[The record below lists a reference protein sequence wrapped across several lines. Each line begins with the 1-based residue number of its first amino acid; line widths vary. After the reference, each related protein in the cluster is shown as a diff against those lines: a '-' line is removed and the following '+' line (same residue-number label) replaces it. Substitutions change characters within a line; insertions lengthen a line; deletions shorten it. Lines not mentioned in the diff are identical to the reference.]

1 MTSAVAPVSRSLRGS
16 APRKSLRIVGRD
28 IGREPRRSRRDRRA
42 IHAALL
48 GAACGLLLLA
58 GLRVQL
64 TELRYRLAEATRE
77 EHALDETRREL
88 IVEVRRLRDPKRLA
102 ELAAHQGFVRPESM
116 IDLRA
121 SGAVRRP

>member
-1 MTSAVAPVSRSLRGS
+1 MTSAAPPSSRLLRGS

-28 IGREPRRSRRDRRA
+28 IGQAPRRSRRDRRA
-42 IHAALL
+42 IHAALVG
-48 GAACGLLLLA
+48 GACALLLLA

-88 IVEVRRLRDPKRLA
+88 IVEVRRLRDPKHLA
-102 ELAAHQGFVRPESM
+102 ELAARQGFVRPESV

-121 SGAVRRP
+121 AGAVRQP

>member
-1 MTSAVAPVSRSLRGS
+1 MTSAAAPVSRFIRGS
-16 APRKSLRIVGRD
+16 AARKNLRIVGRD
-28 IGREPRRSRRDRRA
+28 IGREPRRAPRNRQA

-48 GAACGLLLLA
+48 GAACALLLLA

-102 ELAAHQGFVRPESM
+102 ELAARQGFVRPESV
-116 IDLRA
+116 IDLRGA
-121 SGAVRRP
+121 STVRRP

>member
-1 MTSAVAPVSRSLRGS
+1 MTSAAAPVSRLIRGS
-16 APRKSLRIVGRD
+16 AARKNLRIVGRD
-28 IGREPRRSRRDRRA
+28 IGREPRRARRNRQA
-42 IHAALL
+42 VHAALL
-48 GAACGLLLLA
+48 GAACALLLLA

-102 ELAAHQGFVRPESM
+102 ELAARQGFARPESV
-116 IDLRA
+116 IDLRGA
-121 SGAVRRP
+121 GAVQRP

>member
-1 MTSAVAPVSRSLRGS
+1 MTSAAPPSSRLLRGS
-16 APRKSLRIVGRD
+16 APRKSLQIVGRD
-28 IGREPRRSRRDRRA
+28 IGREPRRGRRDRRE
-42 IHAALL
+42 IFAALL
-48 GAACGLLLLA
+48 GGACALLLLA

-88 IVEVRRLRDPKRLA
+88 IVEVRRLRDPKHLA
-102 ELAAHQGFVRPESM
+102 EFAARQGFVRPESV

-121 SGAVRRP
+121 ARGTGQP

>member
-1 MTSAVAPVSRSLRGS
+1 MTSAAAPASRLLRGS
-16 APRKSLRIVGRD
+16 RKSLRIVGRD
-28 IGREPRRSRRDRRA
+28 IGREPRRVHRDRRA
-42 IHAALL
+42 LHLALL
-48 GAACGLLLLA
+48 GAACALLLLA

-88 IVEVRRLRDPKRLA
+88 IVEVRRLRDPKHLA
-102 ELAAHQGFVRPESM
+102 ELAARQGFVRPESV

-121 SGAVRRP
+121 TRAVPQP

>member
-1 MTSAVAPVSRSLRGS
+1 MTSAAAPVSRLIRGS

-28 IGREPRRSRRDRRA
+28 IGGTPRRRRRDRWA
-42 IHAALL
+42 VHAVLL
-48 GAACGLLLLA
+48 GAACALLLLA

-77 EHALDETRREL
+77 ERALDETRREL
-88 IVEVRRLRDPKRLA
+88 IVEVRRLREPKHLA
-102 ELAAHQGFVRPESM
+102 ELATRQGFVRPESV

-121 SGAVRRP
+121 TGAVRQP

>member
-1 MTSAVAPVSRSLRGS
+1 MTSAAAPSSRPLRGAVARRS
-16 APRKSLRIVGRD
+16 PQIVGRD
-28 IGREPRRSRRDRRA
+28 VGRTPRRSRRDRRA

-48 GAACGLLLLA
+48 GGACALLLLA

-77 EHALDETRREL
+77 EHALDETAREL
-88 IVEVRRLRDPKRLA
+88 IVEVRGLRDPKRLA
-102 ELAAHQGFVRPESM
+102 EFAARRGFARAESV

-121 SGAVRRP
+121 SGTARRP